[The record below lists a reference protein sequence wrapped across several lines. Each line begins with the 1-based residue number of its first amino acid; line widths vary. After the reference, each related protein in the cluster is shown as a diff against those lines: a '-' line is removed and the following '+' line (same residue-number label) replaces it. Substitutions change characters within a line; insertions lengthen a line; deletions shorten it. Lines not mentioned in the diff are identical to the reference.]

1 MHIFEFHF
9 CHRIVYVVTV
19 ILMPNMS
26 ISRKKQ
32 VVVVDVVVVVVVVVI
47 VIVVVVVIVMGTA
60 HVPFPFFFK
69 LFKMLIQ

>member
-1 MHIFEFHF
+1 MHIYEFHF
-9 CHRIVYVVTV
+9 CHRIVYVITV

-32 VVVVDVVVVVVVVVI
+32 VVVDVVVVVVVVI
-47 VIVVVVVIVMGTA
+47 AMGTA

-69 LFKMLIQ
+69 LLRC